1 MRFGLFGFSDF
12 RKLVFLDHRNFGE
25 FSQNLHFY
33 CSLRY
38 NFAKFSLKVKFF
50 LNEFEFFL
58 EILQLFHVSKIFGA
72 FGTDNWFFGTIF
84 AQNFGLF
91 RLQGHIPPP
100 NFWQV
105 TPPIEA
111 LINIYIRTRYWGSDR
126 PKGGVIKIEK

>member
-25 FSQNLHFY
+25 ISQNLHFY

-50 LNEFEFFL
+50 LNEFEFSL
-58 EILQLFHVSKIFGA
+58 K
-72 FGTDNWFFGTIF
+72 FF
-84 AQNFGLF
+84 NFFMFQKFSAPLVFWGDF
-91 RLQGHIPPP
+91 CTKFWSFWTSRSPPP